1 MKTLIL
7 ILTLILLTGLIF
19 AAPSL
24 QAGLGGSFMPG
35 QYDYSI
41 LSNYVDQKNNNGIQN
56 LDPSE
61 ITPVPYYGANIFASA
76 KMFNF
81 LIRIDASISFPGKIT
96 VTYND
101 VSTGTVVPYSIEHKA
116 LLASGTLW
124 LGPVFDFAGPA
135 GPAGPAGFAGRG
147 SVYLC
152 TGPSF
157 MYGEW
162 RDKCDVTDNTSRSKD
177 RQYTGT
183 GVVFPVMLGGE
194 SLITEKIGISLEVI
208 VIAQAILLETFSKDN
223 LDATDNTANIIT
235 FPIGSG
241 FMGTSISPAVFKT
254 QLSVIY
260 HIM

>member
-1 MKTLIL
+1 MKSLIL
-7 ILTLILLTGLIF
+7 ILALLLLTGLIF
-19 AAPSL
+19 A
-24 QAGLGGSFMPG
+24 
-35 QYDYSI
+35 
-41 LSNYVDQKNNNGIQN
+41 
-56 LDPSE
+56 
-61 ITPVPYYGANIFASA
+61 
-76 KMFNF
+76 
-81 LIRIDASISFPGKIT
+81 
-96 VTYND
+96 
-101 VSTGTVVPYSIEHKA
+101 
-116 LLASGTLW
+116 
-124 LGPVFDFAGPA
+124 
-135 GPAGPAGFAGRG
+135 
-147 SVYLC
+147 
-152 TGPSF
+152 GPSF

-162 RDKCDVTDNTSRSKD
+162 RDKWDVTDNTSQSKD

-260 HIM
+260 HIMYKILKLQQLSYN